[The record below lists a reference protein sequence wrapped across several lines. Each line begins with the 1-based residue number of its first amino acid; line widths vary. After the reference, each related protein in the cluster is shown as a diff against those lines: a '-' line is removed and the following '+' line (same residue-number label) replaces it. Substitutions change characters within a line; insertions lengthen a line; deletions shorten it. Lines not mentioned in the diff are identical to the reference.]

1 MKVKIKKIIITFFTF
16 VFMGLTLLVSI
27 SIIMAKVNNDVP
39 NIFNRSLF
47 MIVSSSMEQE
57 LSKGDI
63 ILIERVEPKDIKEN
77 DVITFVMKTG
87 NVKIVNTHR
96 VIKVNDDDTFTT
108 RGDNAPSYIQETVS
122 YKDYIGRYTG
132 FKIPKVGLFIDFLF
146 SNLNILFGL
155 IILIAIIII
164 GFEIK
169 NIINHYKENRTKNEN

>member
-16 VFMGLTLLVSI
+16 IFMGFTILISI
-27 SIIMAKVNNDVP
+27 SIITSRLNNEVP
-39 NIFNRSLF
+39 SILNHSVF
-47 MIVSSSMEQE
+47 MIVSSSMEPE

-63 ILIERVEPKDIKEN
+63 ILINRIDPKNVKEN
-77 DVITFVMKTG
+77 DVITFVMETG

-108 RGDNAPSYIQETVS
+108 RGDNAPSYIQETVF